1 MTTKKEKAEIKALLA
16 QVGAGISDEQLQA
29 LQVTVVKGQQLF
41 TEDFGINT
49 YTLALKSYFEGEFA
63 VPIVDGV
70 PAKDDIVEIIEI
82 VGSGKDVSVRFDLH
96 GTTLRMSADK
106 FARSFSVLAGFAE
119 RVSNPK
125 LAKTVDLLTRAYY
138 LGEWVSENGLLDD
151 DGVCSGCGQ
160 CHASVGESGVI
171 PESPDAGA
179 VESETVEKLL
189 GLGAVAETESE
200 KVQHVDARLQPPE
213 ALIGLL
219 EQIARLNK

>member
-16 QVGAGISDEQLQA
+16 LVGGGISDEQLQA

-41 TEDFGINT
+41 TEEFGINT
-49 YTLALKSYFEGEFA
+49 YTLALKGYLEGEFA

-70 PAKDDIVEIIEI
+70 PEKDDIVEILEI
-82 VGSGKDVSVRFDLH
+82 VGSGEDVSVRFELH

-106 FARSFSVLAGFAE
+106 FGRSFSVLAGFGE
-119 RVSNPK
+119 RTSDPK

-138 LGEWVSENGLLDD
+138 LGEWISENGSLDD
-151 DGVCSGCGQ
+151 GGMCSGCGQ
-160 CHASVGESGVI
+160 CHTSVGESGII
-171 PESPDAGA
+171 PESPDA

-189 GLGAVAETESE
+189 GLGAVAETKSE

-219 EQIARLNK
+219 EQIARHAK